1 MKEEIM
7 LEVAKRTLNEVKE
20 QVLSTPFIVSPFA
33 FLGVIVSPLWATLVV
48 ALVAM
53 AYIAYEEY
61 KYYIDELYTTKY
73 EDPNKVD
80 PIEKEVQK
88 QKDSEQK

>member
-1 MKEEIM
+1 MKEDIVLEI
-7 LEVAKRTLNEVKE
+7 AKRTLTEVKE

-61 KYYIDELYTTKY
+61 KYYIEEVETAKF
-73 EDPNKVD
+73 EVQNKAD
-80 PIEKEVQK
+80 PIENEVK
-88 QKDSEQK
+88 QKDSEKK